1 MFAQHGNSLS
11 NSTNS
16 ERLKLL
22 LKPGVEGRR
31 QGEGELPPCQAG
43 QGTSNVNALISGG
56 LVTVR
61 KNLCSTIQRAHA
73 RLDKEPFQTTCL
85 LQAAGRQLREKLRW
99 ADRPFQIFW
108 GKY

>member
-61 KNLCSTIQRAHA
+61 KNLCSTIKRAHA
-73 RLDKEPFQTTCL
+73 RLDKNPSK
-85 LQAAGRQLREKLRW
+85 QAAGRQLREKLRW